1 MCGKQTI
8 IRIPRTD
15 ITSIELTK
23 RAGAERPFAHIVC
36 GLLLLSVGGIG
47 IELLYTM
54 IAVDGEFVPFRVMGL
69 LLLIPV
75 GLWLIIS
82 ALSKKKMLL
91 VTMTNDRRKI
101 IFSGSPDTSHTRNF
115 VRKARTCYGYL
126 IEDSLTD

>member
-1 MCGKQTI
+1 MKNKTDFLEFGSVRISDGFVSQMSGKQTI

-36 GLLLLSVGGIG
+36 GILLLSVGGIG
-47 IELLYTM
+47 IEMLYTM

-82 ALSKKKMLL
+82 ALSKKKML
-91 VTMTNDRRKI
+91 
-101 IFSGSPDTSHTRNF
+101 S
-115 VRKARTCYGYL
+115 
-126 IEDSLTD
+126 SL